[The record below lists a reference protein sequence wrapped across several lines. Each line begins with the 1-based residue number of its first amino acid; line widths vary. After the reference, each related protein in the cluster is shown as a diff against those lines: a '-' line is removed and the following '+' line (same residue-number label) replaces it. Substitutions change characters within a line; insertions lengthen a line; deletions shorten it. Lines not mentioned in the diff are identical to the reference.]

1 MMKSAATDSISGLPV
16 VTDRLILRRLTEADA
31 ENILT
36 IYGDEETVKYKPMYA
51 LKDLTSANAYLSEL
65 MKDYEDELNY
75 LYGICLKDDPER
87 KVIGCIRVGVHEPYE
102 MGYTIRRDLWNHGI
116 ASEAAKAVLHR
127 IRRDQVLPYVIAT
140 HDENNPASGKVM
152 EHAGMTYQKA
162 YREQWMPKNI
172 PVVFRLYRIDF

>member
-75 LYGICLKDDPER
+75 GDTGQYK
-87 KVIGCIRVGVHEPYE
+87 
-102 MGYTIRRDLWNHGI
+102 T
-116 ASEAAKAVLHR
+116 
-127 IRRDQVLPYVIAT
+127 
-140 HDENNPASGKVM
+140 
-152 EHAGMTYQKA
+152 
-162 YREQWMPKNI
+162 
-172 PVVFRLYRIDF
+172 